1 MAEQFDRGY
10 ALLIGVD
17 GSVNA
22 QLRLP
27 AVAKDVG
34 RLANVLANPELCGY
48 RPENVKVL
56 LGEDSTRKG
65 ILQGL
70 TWLENCVLDD
80 ATDNATALVYYSG
93 HGHLQDDRHY
103 LLPYD
108 TDIGN
113 IPGTAL
119 PAERFA
125 GRIAGLAPQRL
136 LVVLDCCHA
145 GSVGA
150 KGGEGRGFKGSTAI
164 TPDAGSLA
172 ALASGTGRA
181 VLSSSRGSE
190 ESWVRLDDSM
200 SVFTYHFVE
209 ALTGR
214 AGTSDA
220 PSVLVTE
227 VMDYIARQVPK
238 TVRSERDESQVPVFE
253 FSGESFPIALVLGG
267 RGAAKGAQLPDPA
280 QPLPDIVG
288 VFKGDEVAGRAAGV
302 IVRRDLGDKSVRGE
316 AEVGKVKEGAEAAGV
331 IYEDPLD

>member
-1 MAEQFDRGY
+1 MAEQFEQGY

-17 GSVNA
+17 GSANA

-34 RLANVLANPELCGY
+34 RLANVLANPDLCSY
-48 RPENVKVL
+48 PPENVKVL
-56 LGEDSTRKG
+56 LGEDSTRKE

-70 TWLENCVLDD
+70 SWLGNCVMGD
-80 ATDNATALVYYSG
+80 ATGNATALVYYSG
-93 HGHLQDDRHY
+93 HGHLQDEKHY
-103 LLPYD
+103 LLPYE

-119 PAERFA
+119 PAELFA
-125 GRIAGLAPQRL
+125 SMIAALAPQRL

-150 KGGEGRGFKGSTAI
+150 KGGGEAFKGSTAI

-190 ESWVRLDDSM
+190 ESWVRMDDSM
-200 SVFTYHFVE
+200 SVFTYHLVE

-214 AGTSDA
+214 AGRSDA

-267 RGAAKGAQLPDPA
+267 QGAAKGAKLPDPA

-302 IVRRDLGDKSVRGE
+302 IVRRDLGDKSVKGE
-316 AEVGKVKEGAEAAGV
+316 AEVGTVKEGGEAAGV